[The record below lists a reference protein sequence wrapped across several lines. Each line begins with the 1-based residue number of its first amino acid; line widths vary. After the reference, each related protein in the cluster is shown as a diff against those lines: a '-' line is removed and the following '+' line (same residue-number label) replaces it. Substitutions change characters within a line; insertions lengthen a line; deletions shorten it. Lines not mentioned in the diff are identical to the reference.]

1 MQSLTVPDP
10 RCHPEPYGLTKSDS
24 LSYSS
29 EVPPPPDPL
38 GPDQQQVTA
47 QQRFSDAIRDL
58 HTLAGKPSL
67 REISKIIRERDDLPD
82 TVSHEMV
89 GQLLNGHIPKWSKVE
104 SIVRYLS
111 ERCLP
116 PHNPDK
122 EAVRFLALWG
132 DATGSGSPAMEAMQE
147 AQQTIIG
154 ATAFAERRRELEA
167 KAERN
172 TNEIDTALE
181 SFAQGAS
188 IDEVLKLANRL
199 RSDSTDEDRRL
210 LIALIRLFVRARP
223 LSDLI
228 EILITLAE
236 AGHEDAL
243 KTAIEAT
250 ASRSVEDLVRLIPEL
265 RAHNSHELAFDV
277 MHEVANM
284 YDLTKIV
291 DQAFLAAG
299 QRAEAELLR
308 AFRSRYSPWPV

>member
-1 MQSLTVPDP
+1 MLIPERCGRTLARELYYSSATSRRIEPSKDVWCRRYHISVDDEMLTKPNPYRFRLLWSRVVQSLTVPDP

-210 LIALIRLFVRARP
+210 LLP
-223 LSDLI
+223 L
-228 EILITLAE
+228 
-236 AGHEDAL
+236 
-243 KTAIEAT
+243 
-250 ASRSVEDLVRLIPEL
+250 
-265 RAHNSHELAFDV
+265 
-277 MHEVANM
+277 
-284 YDLTKIV
+284 
-291 DQAFLAAG
+291 
-299 QRAEAELLR
+299 
-308 AFRSRYSPWPV
+308 